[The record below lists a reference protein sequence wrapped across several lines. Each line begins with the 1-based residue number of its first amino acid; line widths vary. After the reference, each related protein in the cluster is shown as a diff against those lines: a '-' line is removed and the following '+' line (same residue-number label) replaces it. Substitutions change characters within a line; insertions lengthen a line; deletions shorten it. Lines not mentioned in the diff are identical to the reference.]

1 MDEISIIGTQ
11 ILLLEVSIM
20 LIVQGVTVWILKK

>member
-11 ILLLEVSIM
+11 ILLLEVSII
-20 LIVQGVTVWILKK
+20 LIMQGAMIWILKK